1 MKHTTITIVA
11 GCFLFILLWSSGWIG
26 SKFGLD
32 YAGTFTLLTY
42 RYIVVVVA
50 LLAFVTFT
58 KAWRKI
64 PRSQLILHITVG
76 VLSHAVYLGAGN
88 SAMQFGVSAGSVAFI
103 AALQPMLTATMSSGV
118 SGERTSNRQW
128 FGLGLGFIA
137 IMAVIWDKL
146 SLGGSFVAYMLPFVG
161 IIAISLASVIDRRI
175 SLKNEAEKVEA
186 TPLSLVCLIHCSS
199 ALLAILPFA
208 LVVEGFE
215 TQWSGELIFS
225 ILWLGILVSLGAYS
239 MMFFMLRN
247 MSATKVACLEYL
259 APPATMVIAYFMLG
273 ESLTIIDAIAI
284 LVAAIAVWLVM
295 STRPVAGKA
304 MVVNA
309 VSLTRKAASDRMLSD
324 EAVRDLLARARQRH
338 PNSRYQP
345 DTLTF

>member
-1 MKHTTITIVA
+1 MKRTTITTVA

-26 SKFGLD
+26 SKYGLD

-42 RYIVVVVA
+42 RYVVVVIA

-58 KAWRKI
+58 KAWCKI
-64 PRSQLILHITVG
+64 PRSQLVLHIAVG

-103 AALQPMLTATMSSGV
+103 AALQPMFTATMSSGV

-128 FGLGLGFIA
+128 FGLCLGFIA

-146 SLGGSFVAYMLPFVG
+146 SLGGSFIAYMLPFVG

-175 SLKNEAEKVEA
+175 SLKNQTEKVEA

-208 LVVEGFE
+208 VVVEGFE
-215 TQWSGELIFS
+215 TKWSGELIFS
-225 ILWLGILVSLGAYS
+225 VLWLGLLVSLGAYS

-247 MSATKVACLEYL
+247 MSATKVACLEYV
-259 APPATMVIAYFMLG
+259 APPATMIIAYFVFG
-273 ESLTIIDAIAI
+273 ESLTIVDSIAI
-284 LVAAIAVWLVM
+284 VVAGLAVWLVM

-304 MVVNA
+304 LVVNA

-338 PNSRYQP
+338 PNSRYHS